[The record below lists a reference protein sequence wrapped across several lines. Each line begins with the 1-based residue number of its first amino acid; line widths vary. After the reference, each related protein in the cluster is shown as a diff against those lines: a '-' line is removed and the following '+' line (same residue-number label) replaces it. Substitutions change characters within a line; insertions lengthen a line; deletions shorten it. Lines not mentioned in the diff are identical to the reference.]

1 MGFGRFDTTPRR
13 RPAGPRRPPAV
24 TRPGTRQK
32 GDDPSL
38 GPNFGR
44 STMEGEQYAP
54 LESRSK
60 AEQLLDSF
68 LQAKQGQ
75 SGHQTAADGYG
86 QNGTFSTWAQANG
99 GDGPP
104 SQGPGG
110 YGGDLDT
117 DNQWDGFA
125 SRYNQGQWNW
135 LDAPNI
141 LAKDFLS
148 SIGQGNNLG
157 AEGMLVNWADLALPL
172 YNLLNGGAGVD
183 DAVMGDDDIIN
194 WIAEQFLPGLSTP
207 GAGTYSADQLMN
219 LLYDYADDK
228 SGDLY
233 ASLFLNDDGSTK
245 MLSQQIDALNNY
257 MQLVGNFMNPMAATA
272 NMAQMNRLLNDYKS
286 KNAKGEALPDIVQYL
301 KQNGFMR

>member
-1 MGFGRFDTTPRR
+1 MGTSRFQRTGGFRR
-13 RPAGPRRPPAV
+13 APGV
-24 TRPGTRQK
+24 VKPGTKQK
-32 GDDPSL
+32 GDDPLLRS
-38 GPNFGR
+38 NFGR
-44 STMEGEQYAP
+44 STMEGEQYVP
-54 LESRSK
+54 PTKSK
-60 AEQLLDSF
+60 AEQLLDDFISVD
-68 LQAKQGQ
+68 QARG
-75 SGHQTAADGYG
+75 SAPAFYG
-86 QNGTFSTWAQANG
+86 QAGGFAGSGPANV

-110 YGGDLDT
+110 YGGDMDT
-117 DNQWDGFA
+117 DSEWERSAGQ
-125 SRYNQGQWNW
+125 YNQGQWNW

-183 DAVMGDDDIIN
+183 DAIMGDDDIIN

-257 MQLVGNFMNPMAATA
+257 MQLVGNFMNPMAAQA
-272 NMAQMNRLLNDYKS
+272 NTAQMNRLLNDYKS